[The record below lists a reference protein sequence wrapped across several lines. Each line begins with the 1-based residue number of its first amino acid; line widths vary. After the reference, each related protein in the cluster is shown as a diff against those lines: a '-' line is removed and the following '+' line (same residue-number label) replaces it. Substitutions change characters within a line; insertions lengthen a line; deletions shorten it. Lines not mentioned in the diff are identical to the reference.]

1 MIICFDLDNVICSTI
16 NKHYRKAKP
25 IIKTIK
31 LINEAYRSGFK
42 IVIFTGRFYG
52 RCKGNLKKIIKMDN
66 GLTKKQLKKW
76 KVKYHSLLFGKPVF
90 DIYIDDKNFEF
101 KKNWHKKFNKQ
112 ILKKYKN
119 S

>member
-66 GLTKKQLKKW
+66 DLTKKQLKKW
-76 KVKYHSLLFGKPVF
+76 KVKYHSLLFGKQCL
-90 DIYIDDKNFEF
+90 ISISTTKILNLEKIGMKNLI
-101 KKNWHKKFNKQ
+101 NR
-112 ILKKYKN
+112 Y
-119 S
+119 